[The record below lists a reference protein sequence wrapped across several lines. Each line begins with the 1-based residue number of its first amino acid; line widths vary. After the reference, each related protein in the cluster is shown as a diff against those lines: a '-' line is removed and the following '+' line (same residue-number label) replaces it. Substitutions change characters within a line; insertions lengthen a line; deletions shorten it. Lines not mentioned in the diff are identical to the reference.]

1 MMDFKFS
8 STSEFDMF
16 DKFGELDEHSSE
28 FSIPD
33 ADMFDEFG
41 ELDEHF
47 FDDDGNGTDSANSEA
62 ENDDELL
69 TLLAKESEWPTFD
82 FPDIDESESSLFTNL
97 DNLPTFDFPDIDES
111 ELSIDAWTNL
121 GNRFDT
127 DLPLGTSTNMA
138 DVNDSQNDLST
149 FDFDDEELSNLIKR
163 ASTLFSRSDVEKVA
177 GILDMQPVSDVKI
190 KGYSI

>member
-16 DKFGELDEHSSE
+16 D
-28 FSIPD
+28 
-33 ADMFDEFG
+33 EFG

-47 FDDDGNGTDSANSEA
+47 FDDNGNGTDSANSEA

-69 TLLAKESEWPTFD
+69 TLLAKESEWP
-82 FPDIDESESSLFTNL
+82 N
-97 DNLPTFDFPDIDES
+97 FDFPDIDES
-111 ELSIDAWTNL
+111 ELSLFTDIDAWTNL
-121 GNRFDT
+121 GNRFDAG
-127 DLPLGTSTNMA
+127 LPLGTSDSRAT
-138 DVNDSQNDLST
+138 VNDSRNDLST
-149 FDFDDEELSNLIKR
+149 FGFGDEELSSLIKK

-177 GILDMQPVSDVKI
+177 GILGMQPVNDVKV

>member
-16 DKFGELDEHSSE
+16 D
-28 FSIPD
+28 
-33 ADMFDEFG
+33 EFG

-47 FDDDGNGTDSANSEA
+47 FDDGGNGTDSANSET

-111 ELSIDAWTNL
+111 ELSLFTDIDAWTNL

-138 DVNDSQNDLST
+138 DVNDSQNDLSM